1 MKTTLTL
8 LAGILL
14 SSPLLAGSG
23 GAMNIVKKPNPTAE
37 IIKPDPQL
45 AAAVGSTF
53 ILGQHN
59 TISIVGPIGQD
70 TASDFISALSTIK
83 GDEVVIYLD
92 SPGGSVIAGN
102 SMITSMASSGKTFNC
117 VAKFAASMA
126 FGILQAC
133 DNRYLTRD
141 GIIMQ
146 HTMSYGLRG
155 SAPQNRS
162 LVGLF
167 QRIEDEMDRFQAERL
182 GLTLEEFRYKT
193 IRDYWLYS
201 VDAVTANAADGLA
214 IVSCEEALVNQKVIR
229 TFRGFFGTF
238 KLKMSACPL
247 ILKAEPV
254 NERKGRRS
262 VDLDDLKDPQL
273 IKKLNAL

>member
-1 MKTTLTL
+1 MKTILTTL
-8 LAGILL
+8 AFLL
-14 SSPLLAGSG
+14 SLQAFAGTG
-23 GAMNIVKKPNPTAE
+23 GAAGLAVSTGTAITEKPTVT
-37 IIKPDPQL
+37 Q
-45 AAAVGSTF
+45 AAATGKAFVLSE
-53 ILGQHN
+53 HN
-59 TISIVGPIGQD
+59 TVSIVGPIGQA
-70 TASDFISALSTIK
+70 TASDFISSLAQMKS
-83 GDEVVIYLD
+83 DEVTIYLD

-102 SMITSMASSGKTFNC
+102 TMITYMQSSGKTYNC

-146 HTMSYGLRG
+146 HTMSYMVGG

-182 GLTLEEFRYKT
+182 ELSLEEFRYKT

-201 VDAVTANAADGLA
+201 VDAITDKAADGIA
-214 IVSCEEALVNQKVIR
+214 VVSCEAELVKKKIIR
-229 TFRGFFGTF
+229 TFRGFFGTISV
-238 KLKMSACPL
+238 KMSACPL
-247 ILKAEPV
+247 LLKAEPV
-254 NERKGRRS
+254 GRKGKRAL
-262 VDLDDLKDPQL
+262 DLEALKTPQA
-273 IKKLNAL
+273 IKSLNTIGN